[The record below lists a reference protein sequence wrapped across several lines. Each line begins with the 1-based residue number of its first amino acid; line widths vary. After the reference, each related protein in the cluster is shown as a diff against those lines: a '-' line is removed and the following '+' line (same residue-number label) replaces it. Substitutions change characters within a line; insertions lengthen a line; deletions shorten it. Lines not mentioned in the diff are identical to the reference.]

1 VSTRT
6 SRSSSTAVAFVAA
19 VHNYSRRNYSPLK
32 GVVHARGRGAA
43 WRISEAVRRVFD
55 QSPSGSG
62 NMARSVVLKRWI
74 LQAHP
79 LSRMGI
85 AAGVEE
91 GLLEGSHDGVRAV
104 DDPTG
109 GCSCERDEG
118 LGGVWARAA
127 NVYARTCAHVHRA
140 RARARAHPRMGGSPK
155 QRRMVHTR
163 GRSGLILAAD
173 SGIPCNCQK

>member
-6 SRSSSTAVAFVAA
+6 SRPSSTGVAFVAA
-19 VHNYSRRNYSPLK
+19 VHNYSRRNYSRLK
-32 GVVHARGRGAA
+32 GVVHARGRDAA

-104 DDPTG
+104 ETLPEVVRVSAT
-109 GCSCERDEG
+109 
-118 LGGVWARAA
+118 
-127 NVYARTCAHVHRA
+127 RTRQCVGACGECVR
-140 RARARAHPRMGGSPK
+140 
-155 QRRMVHTR
+155 T
-163 GRSGLILAAD
+163 
-173 SGIPCNCQK
+173 